1 MVVTSLIHAYNM
13 LPYSSI
19 LLTRALSSANLT
31 LIFYIPNNLQFVL
44 TALKLRLAEFN
55 RAFNTDIGVVS
66 LFAIMIPKYLKLLTV
81 SIS

>member
-1 MVVTSLIHAYNM
+1 M

-55 RAFNTDIGVVS
+55 RAFSIDTGVVS

>member
-1 MVVTSLIHAYNM
+1 VVVTSLIHAYNI
-13 LPYSSI
+13 LPYNSI

>member
-1 MVVTSLIHAYNM
+1 M

-31 LIFYIPNNLQFVL
+31 LIFDIPNNLQLVL

-55 RAFNTDIGVVS
+55 RAFSIDIGVVS
-66 LFAIMIPKYLKLLTV
+66 LFASMIPRYLKHLTV